1 MPELRLC
8 ELSELEAEE
17 RMLLLLLLLDSSPS
31 AEDS

>member
-17 RMLLLLLLLDSSPS
+17 RMLLLLLDSSPS